1 MLDLV
6 GCGDRKMFCEPC
18 PPPNEIIWNHI
29 GLEERQKI
37 KVKILSIIYFFLLL
51 GASYVLLFF
60 CLHLVYRPIFSPIV
74 SVILTNIILIF
85 VVVIALTFR
94 VLMNHLSEMR
104 YPNTQTSRSMF
115 IIVTT
120 VLFHFVYYLIIP
132 TIYFVVAEEK
142 QKNKTLLVVTN
153 QTINFLVIQFILA
166 QVDLMYCFWSR
177 RQAKVEN

>member
-1 MLDLV
+1 MLDLM
-6 GCGDRKMFCEPC
+6 GCEDRKMFCEPC

-60 CLHLVYRPIFSPIV
+60 CLHLVYRPIFAPII

-85 VVVIALTFR
+85 VVIIALTFR

-132 TIYFVVAEEK
+132 TIYFVVAED
-142 QKNKTLLVVTN
+142 QLKNKTLLVVTN

-177 RQAKVEN
+177 RQVKVEN